1 MRKEGKSM
9 TEKKI
14 YADNA
19 ATTALE
25 WETLQHML
33 PYLSD
38 CYGNPSG
45 AYPLARSAA
54 KAVEEARGM
63 TAKCINAAPDEIYF
77 TSGGTEADNWVL
89 RSTASIGA
97 KNGKRHIV
105 STKFEHHAVLHTLE
119 ALSKHGFDVTYVD
132 IPPDGVVRPSDV
144 LAALQ
149 EDTCLVTVMLVN
161 NEVGTIQPVAE
172 IGKLCRERG
181 IVFHT
186 DAVQAAGHIPI
197 DVRAMNIDMLSI
209 SAHKFHGPKGIG
221 ALYCRNGVGLENL
234 MYGGAQER
242 GKRPSTENV
251 AGIVGLAYALSRA
264 CKDMEYN
271 TRKILPMRERL
282 IEGLSKIQGS
292 HINGNSEHCLCG
304 TVSFCFEGIDGES
317 LVFML
322 GDMCNIYASSGSAC
336 TTGSLEPSH
345 VLLAMGVPPEL
356 ARGSLRLS
364 VNEYNTLEEMDI
376 IVREASTLVALLRRL
391 APD

>member
-1 MRKEGKSM
+1 M

-25 WETLQHML
+25 WETLQYML

-38 CYGNPSG
+38 CYGNPS
-45 AYPLARSAA
+45 AVYPLARSAA
-54 KAVEEARGM
+54 KAVEEAREM

-77 TSGGTEADNWVL
+77 TSGGTEADNWAL
-89 RSTASIGA
+89 RSAASIGA

-119 ALSKHGFDVTYVD
+119 ALSKRGFDVTYVD
-132 IPPDGVVRPSDV
+132 IPPDGIVRPSDV

-161 NEVGTIQPVAE
+161 NEVGTVQPVAE

-221 ALYCRNGVGLENL
+221 ALYCRKGVGLENL

-251 AGIVGLAYALSRA
+251 AGIVGLAHALDKA
-264 CKDMEYN
+264 CRDMKDNNARIM
-271 TRKILPMRERL
+271 PMRERL
-282 IEGLSKIQGS
+282 IEGLSRIPGS
-292 HINGNSEHCLCG
+292 HLNGSPEHCVPG
-304 TVSFCFEGIDGES
+304 TVNFCFEGVNGES
-317 LVFML
+317 LVFLL
-322 GDMCNIYASSGSAC
+322 GDVSNICASTGSAC
-336 TTGSLEPSH
+336 TTGDLEPSH
-345 VLLAMGVPPEL
+345 VLRAMGISAEL

-364 VNEYNTLEEMDI
+364 INERNTSEEMDI
-376 IVREASTLVALLRRL
+376 IVEEVARHVAHLRSL
-391 APD
+391 APN

>member
-1 MRKEGKSM
+1 MPDKI
-9 TEKKI
+9 I

-54 KAVEEARGM
+54 KAVEEAREM
-63 TAKCINAAPDEIYF
+63 TAKRINAAPDEIYF
-77 TSGGTEADNWVL
+77 TSGGTEADNWAL
-89 RSTASIGA
+89 RSAASIGA

-119 ALSKHGFDVTYVD
+119 ALSKRGFDVTYVD

-149 EDTCLVTVMLVN
+149 ENTCLVTVMLVN

-221 ALYCRNGVGLENL
+221 ALYCRDGVGLENL
-234 MYGGAQER
+234 MYGGSQELR
-242 GKRPSTENV
+242 KRPGTENV
-251 AGIVGLAYALSRA
+251 AGIVGLAHALDKA
-264 CKDMEYN
+264 CREMKDNNARIM
-271 TRKILPMRERL
+271 PMRERL
-282 IEGLSKIQGS
+282 VEGLSRIPGS
-292 HINGNSEHCLCG
+292 HPNGSPEHCVPS
-304 TVSFCFEGIDGES
+304 TVNFCFEGVNGES
-317 LVFML
+317 LVFLL
-322 GDMCNIYASSGSAC
+322 GDVSNICASAGSAC
-336 TTGSLEPSH
+336 TTGDLEPSH
-345 VLLAMGVPPEL
+345 VLRAMGVPPEL

-364 VNEYNTLEEMDI
+364 INEYNTLGEMDI
-376 IVREASTLVALLRRL
+376 IVEEVARHVAHLRSL